1 MKASLHIFILL
12 IILYLPQGLDFIEAL
27 TTNIKM
33 LITLK
38 SKDFNS
44 KDFNSKDFNVINNF
58 IFA

>member
-44 KDFNSKDFNVINNF
+44 KDFNVINNF